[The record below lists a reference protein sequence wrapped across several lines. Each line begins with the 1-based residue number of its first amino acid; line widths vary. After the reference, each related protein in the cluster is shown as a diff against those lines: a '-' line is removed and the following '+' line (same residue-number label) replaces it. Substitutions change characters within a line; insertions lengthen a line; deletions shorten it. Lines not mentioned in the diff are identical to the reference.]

1 MLNARKSLREIS
13 IMTDSDFFLGPF
25 DALSKDIEI
34 QKSLVTCGEYYIRRQ
49 IGEGPRM
56 LDAHSLH
63 SHVPLEGH
71 RFPSDTPTTQLYV
84 SSTPRFPAEAHTDG
98 VDVAPH
104 WTAVYRG
111 EGAPLP
117 RDLFERLPHSPI
129 TRRQTV

>member
-111 EGAPLP
+111 EGAPRIYSKGYHTHL
-117 RDLFERLPHSPI
+117 
-129 TRRQTV
+129 

>member
-1 MLNARKSLREIS
+1 
-13 IMTDSDFFLGPF
+13 MTNSDFFLGPF
-25 DALSKDIEI
+25 DASSRDIEI

-63 SHVPLEGH
+63 SHVALEGH
-71 RFPSDTPTTQLYV
+71 RFPSDTPTTQLYA

-111 EGAPLP
+111 EGAPRKSLN
-117 RDLFERLPHSPI
+117 RMRSVTHV
-129 TRRQTV
+129 QVV